1 MKAIR
6 IDKDETIFAKR
17 HIDAL
22 LTYQNREKL
31 TDDEIDAMLEAGKI
45 EFGQVF
51 LKGKEMTQEFSDDKQ
66 RTSLY
71 KRLDI
76 IWSCVINW

>member
-6 IDKDETIFAKR
+6 IDKEEILLAKR

-22 LTYQNREKL
+22 MDYKNREKL
-31 TDDEIDAMLEAGKI
+31 TDDQIDEMLEANRI
-45 EFGQVF
+45 EFGQIF
-51 LKGKEMTQEFSDDKQ
+51 LRGKEMEREFSDDKQ

-71 KRLDI
+71 KNLEI